1 MHNRLRSR
9 FSRRQ
14 IGLVLAAGALAAYG
28 AMMFSGGSA
37 ESKLI
42 EPVTRTAN
50 NPQAASKQSTSN
62 QAAAAAAL
70 PKTITL
76 PARTNLE
83 QAGANNLFAAN
94 SWLPPPP
101 PPPKEEPPPPPPPPT
116 APPLPFN
123 FVGLLQDQ
131 AKPTAFLAKDDQL
144 LLVTA
149 GDTVEGSYRIDS
161 VSAKEIVLTYLPLN
175 QRQSILIS
183 GGL

>member
-1 MHNRLRSR
+1 MRNR

-14 IGLVLAAGALAAYG
+14 TGLVLVAGALVSYG
-28 AMMFSGGSA
+28 AMVFSGGSA
-37 ESKLI
+37 ESDLI
-42 EPVTRTAN
+42 EPVTRPAGSH
-50 NPQAASKQSTSN
+50 QAGNGKL
-62 QAAAAAAL
+62 AAAAVPAL
-70 PKTITL
+70 PKTIVP
-76 PARTNLE
+76 PARASLE
-83 QAGANNLFAAN
+83 QAAANNLFAAN

-101 PPPKEEPPPPPPPPT
+101 PPPKELPPPPPPPT
-116 APPLPFN
+116 APPMPFN

-144 LLVTA
+144 LLVTT
-149 GDTVEGSYRIDS
+149 GDTVEGTYRIDS

>member
-1 MHNRLRSR
+1 MRER

-14 IGLVLAAGALAAYG
+14 IGLVLVAAALVSYG
-28 AMMFSGGSA
+28 VMVLSGGSA

-42 EPVTRTAN
+42 EPVTRTASNPASNRHAEN
-50 NPQAASKQSTSN
+50 NKP
-62 QAAAAAAL
+62 AAAAAAAVL
-70 PKTITL
+70 PKTIAP
-76 PARTNLE
+76 PARASLE

-94 SWLPPPP
+94 SWTPPPP
-101 PPPKEEPPPPPPPPT
+101 PPPKELPPPPPPPPT
-116 APPLPFN
+116 APPMPFN

-144 LLVTA
+144 LLVKA
-149 GDTVEGSYRIDS
+149 GDTVEGSYRIDA

>member
-1 MHNRLRSR
+1 MRNR

-14 IGLVLAAGALAAYG
+14 IGLVLVAGALVSYG
-28 AMMFSGGSA
+28 AMVFSGGSA
-37 ESKLI
+37 ESGVI
-42 EPVTRTAN
+42 EPVTRTAGN
-50 NPQAASKQSTSN
+50 HQAGNSKPG
-62 QAAAAAAL
+62 AAEAAL
-70 PKTITL
+70 PKTIA
-76 PARTNLE
+76 PPVRTSLD
-83 QAGANNLFAAN
+83 QTAANNLFAAN

-101 PPPKEEPPPPPPPPT
+101 PPPKELPPPPPPPPT
-116 APPLPFN
+116 APPMPFN

-144 LLVTA
+144 LLVTT
-149 GDTVEGSYRIDS
+149 GDTVEGTYRIDS

>member
-1 MHNRLRSR
+1 MRNR

-14 IGLVLAAGALAAYG
+14 IGLVLVAGALVSYG
-28 AMMFSGGSA
+28 AMVFSGGSA
-37 ESKLI
+37 ESGVI
-42 EPVTRTAN
+42 EPVTRSAGSHPAGN
-50 NPQAASKQSTSN
+50 GKP
-62 QAAAAAAL
+62 AAAEAAL
-70 PKTITL
+70 PKTIAPPVRASL
-76 PARTNLE
+76 DQSA
-83 QAGANNLFAAN
+83 ASNLFAAN

-101 PPPKEEPPPPPPPPT
+101 PPPKELPPPPPPPPT
-116 APPLPFN
+116 APPMPFN

-144 LLVTA
+144 LLVTT
-149 GDTVEGSYRIDS
+149 GDTVEGTYRIDS